1 MEEKE
6 EIEVAKAI
14 EAFQY
19 LRLDAREI
27 DDDIGFA
34 MTLSEIPDDSGLIT
48 RRAPPR
54 RKAYCIAKYA
64 FRSDN

>member
-27 DDDIGFA
+27 DDDIGFT

-48 RRAPPR
+48 WPVPSRG
-54 RKAYCIAKYA
+54 KAYCIAKFT

>member
-1 MEEKE
+1 MEEEE

-14 EAFQY
+14 EAFQC
-19 LRLDAREI
+19 LRLDVREI

-34 MTLSEIPDDSGLIT
+34 MTLSEIPVDSGLIT
-48 RRAPPR
+48 RPVPSRG
-54 RKAYCIAKYA
+54 KAYCIAKYA

>member
-27 DDDIGFA
+27 DNDIGFA
-34 MTLSEIPDDSGLIT
+34 MTLSEIPDDGGLIT
-48 RRAPPR
+48 RPVPSKG
-54 RKAYCIAKYA
+54 KAYCIAKYA